1 LDSPAGTTEYGR
13 RRLVQIDVRLGGLAA
28 APDPFPVSN
37 TLKTTLLLGLLTGL
51 LLWAGEALGGS
62 QGLVIALG
70 VAVVINIGSYWF
82 SDRIVLRMYR
92 AQPLEEPQAPELFR
106 MVRELTTAAGLPM
119 PRICLIPTESPNAFA
134 TGRDPEHAV
143 VAVTAGLTRLLNRE
157 ELRGVVAHELGH
169 VHNRDTLI
177 SAIAAPLA
185 GVVTMLARVAY
196 WGALFGGRRADDD
209 DGGPLGAL
217 LMIIVAPLAALL
229 IQMAISRSREFGADA
244 FAARVT
250 HDPFSLASALE
261 KIAVGGQRVP
271 LPAGPATAHL
281 FIMNP
286 LRGGWLSNLFSTHPP
301 TEERI
306 RHLRSM
312 TV

>member
-1 LDSPAGTTEYGR
+1 
-13 RRLVQIDVRLGGLAA
+13 
-28 APDPFPVSN
+28 VSN
-37 TLKTTLLLGLLTGL
+37 TLKTTLLLGTLTGL
-51 LLWAGEALGGS
+51 LLWVGDALGGA

-70 VAVVINIGSYWF
+70 FAVVMNFGSYWY

-92 AQPLEEPQAPELFR
+92 AQELEEHQAPELFR
-106 MVRELTTAAGLPM
+106 LVREVATAAGLPM
-119 PRICLIPTESPNAFA
+119 PKVCLIPSESPNAFA
-134 TGRDPEHAV
+134 TGRNPEHAV
-143 VAVTAGLTRLLNRE
+143 VAVTAGLTRLLSRE

-177 SAIAAPLA
+177 SAIAATMA
-185 GVVTMLARVAY
+185 GVVTMVGRFAA
-196 WGALFGGRRADDD
+196 WGAMLGGRRSSDDA
-209 DGGPLGAL
+209 GGPLGAL
-217 LMIIVAPLAALL
+217 VMIIVAPLAATL

-261 KIAVGGQRVP
+261 RIAVGGQRVP
-271 LPAGPATAHL
+271 LDAGPATAHL

-286 LRGGWLSNLFSTHPP
+286 LRGSWLSNLFSTHPP

-306 RHLRSM
+306 GRLRSM
-312 TV
+312 SL